1 MEGVSLLPALRGRA
15 LRRENP
21 LFWEH
26 EGNKAVRSGDWK
38 LVMRHGKPWE
48 LFDLSTDPIELH
60 DLAAVQPERVKELS
74 AKYEEWAA
82 RAFVVP
88 FEQLPPK
95 PPATRTAA
103 AAAAAAA
110 N

>member
-1 MEGVSLLPALRGRA
+1 VPMEGVSLARAFQGQPLPRA
-15 LRRENP
+15 NP

-26 EGNKAVRSGDWK
+26 EGNKALREGDWK
-38 LVMRHGKPWE
+38 LVMRYGKPWE
-48 LFDLSTDPIELH
+48 LFDLSNDPVELH
-60 DLAAVQPERVKELS
+60 DLAAAQPQRVKDLA
-74 AKYEEWAA
+74 AKYGAWAA

-95 PPATRTAA
+95 PATTTPAPARS
-103 AAAAAAA
+103 